1 MPDRDISERDAAISA
16 TVASRMMREDRL
28 EAAREAKNAPTAR
41 EVIFSILFVAITSI
55 GLLILM
61 ITMQ

>member
-1 MPDRDISERDAAISA
+1 MPDRDISDRDAALSA
-16 TVASRMMREDRL
+16 TVAARMMREDRL
-28 EAAREAKNAPTAR
+28 DAEREAHSAPSTR